1 LILFITM
8 CFADFLSLDKPRG
21 DGRFQV
27 AQKQSHSGKKNQPG
41 IPSWNLAHGQVISYV
56 STWMGK

>member
-1 LILFITM
+1 M

-41 IPSWNLAHGQVISYV
+41 IPGWNLAHGRLISDV
-56 STWMGK
+56 STWIGR